1 MVLGVFR
8 SMGVYLVHPK
18 GLLVRRDA
26 QGEVSLPS
34 AADAAQLGVSASED
48 LGDGDWSAA
57 FDDAPPEPFV
67 VAGLR
72 ELWAALGEAS
82 WQTAGRAVQ
91 LAEWARTHRFCGRCA
106 TPTERVEGERCMRC
120 PSCGL
125 LAYPRIS
132 PAVIVLV
139 RRGDEALLA
148 RGARFPLPFY
158 STLAGFVEAG
168 ESLEQTVH
176 REIREE
182 VGVEVESSDLL
193 RQPAVAVP
201 PLPHGGFHRPMGI
214 RGHPSRR
221 ERDTR
226 CPLVPGP
233 RSTCRTPIPEH
244 RPQAHRCMG
253 GGCGS
258 GMNPTCMMDD
268 PHLDDG

>member
-1 MVLGVFR
+1 
-8 SMGVYLVHPK
+8 MGVYLVHPK
-18 GLLVRRDA
+18 GLVVRRDA
-26 QGEVSLPS
+26 QGGASLPS

-48 LGDGDWSAA
+48 LGDGDWSAS
-57 FDDAPPEPFV
+57 FDDAPPEPFT

-82 WQTAGRAVQ
+82 WHTAGRAVQ
-91 LAEWARTHRFCGRCA
+91 LVEWARTHRFCGRCA

-182 VGVEVESSDLL
+182 VGVEVDDVRYFGSQPWPFPHSLMIGFNARWVSGDIEADGNEILDAKWFRADDL
-193 RQPAVAVP
+193 PPVP
-201 PLPHGGFHRPMGI
+201 PPLSI
-214 RGHPSRR
+214 ARR
-221 ERDTR
+221 LIDAWVSE
-226 CPLVPGP
+226 VGK
-233 RSTCRTPIPEH
+233 
-244 RPQAHRCMG
+244 G
-253 GGCGS
+253 V
-258 GMNPTCMMDD
+258 
-268 PHLDDG
+268 

>member
-1 MVLGVFR
+1 
-8 SMGVYLVHPK
+8 MGVYVVHPK

-26 QGEVSLPS
+26 HGNARLPT
-34 AADAAQLGVSASED
+34 AEDAAQLGVVAGED
-48 LGDGDWSAA
+48 LGGGDVSGL
-57 FDDAPPEPFV
+57 FEGEPPEGYA

-82 WQTAGRAVQ
+82 WHTAGRAVQ
-91 LAEWARTHRFCGRCA
+91 LGEWARTHRFCGRDA
-106 TPTERVEGERCMRC
+106 TPTERVDDEKCMRC

-158 STLAGFVEAG
+158 STLAGFVEVG

-182 VGVEVESSDLL
+182 VGVEVGSIRYFGS
-193 RQPAVAVP
+193 QPWPFPNSLMIGFDAKWVSGDIQADGHEILDAQWFKADALPSIPP
-201 PLPHGGFHRPMGI
+201 PLSIARRLIDAWVAEVKGG
-214 RGHPSRR
+214 
-221 ERDTR
+221 
-226 CPLVPGP
+226 
-233 RSTCRTPIPEH
+233 
-244 RPQAHRCMG
+244 
-253 GGCGS
+253 
-258 GMNPTCMMDD
+258 
-268 PHLDDG
+268 